1 MADEIM
7 PNGNATNG
15 RREMLGGRQ
24 MVNVNSVDLNRVFE
38 LQEEDIASV
47 QAKFDDLHQAV
58 ARLTEV
64 FVRIGELDAAS
75 TTLKRRI
82 AAKLDAIQNI
92 GRMAATEFLGH
103 RRGIE
108 KAEELLGQINEE
120 RIGLVSEMRILTQ
133 KIVNYMGGAKCI
145 ISVGGYDV
153 EFQPEW
159 NSVRIVP
166 PNKEAFRVSL

>member
-7 PNGNATNG
+7 PNGNKTIRQQG
-15 RREMLGGRQ
+15 MPGGKQ
-24 MVNVNSVDLNRVFE
+24 MVNISSVDLNRVFE
-38 LQEEDIASV
+38 LQEEDIVNV
-47 QAKFDDLHQAV
+47 QAKFDDLHQTV

-64 FVRIGELDAAS
+64 FNRIGELDSAS

-92 GRMAATEFLGH
+92 GRMVAAEFLGH

-108 KAEELLGQINEE
+108 KAEELLRQISEE
-120 RIGLVSEMRILTQ
+120 RMGLVSEMRILTQ
-133 KIVNYMGGAKCI
+133 KIINYMGGAKCI

-159 NSVRIVP
+159 GSVRIVP

>member
-7 PNGNATNG
+7 PNGSTTIG
-15 RREMLGGRQ
+15 RQEMSGGGQ
-24 MVNVNSVDLNRVFE
+24 MVNISSVDLNRIFE
-38 LQEEDIASV
+38 LQEEDIVSV

-64 FVRIGELDAAS
+64 FARIGELDS
-75 TTLKRRI
+75 TSGTLKRRI

-92 GRMAATEFLGH
+92 GRMAAAEFLGH

-108 KAEELLGQINEE
+108 KAEELLRQINEE

-133 KIVNYMGGAKCI
+133 KIINYMGGAKCI
-145 ISVGGYDV
+145 VSVGGYDV

-166 PNKEAFRVSL
+166 PNKDAFRVSL

>member
-7 PNGNATNG
+7 LEEKP
-15 RREMLGGRQ
+15 GGEQ
-24 MVNVNSVDLNRVFE
+24 MDINSVNLNKVFE
-38 LQEEDIASV
+38 LEEDDITDV
-47 QAKFDDLHQAV
+47 QVKHDDLHQTIV
-58 ARLTEV
+58 RLTEV
-64 FVRIGELDAAS
+64 FARIGELDSAS
-75 TTLKRRI
+75 MTLKRRI
-82 AAKLDAIQNI
+82 AAKLDAVQNI
-92 GRMAATEFLGH
+92 GRMSAAEFLGH

-108 KAEELLGQINEE
+108 KAERLLRQINEE
-120 RIGLVSEMRILTQ
+120 RLGLVSEMRILTQ
-133 KIVNYMGGAKCI
+133 KVVNYMGGTKCI